1 MVRTRVA
8 PSPTG
13 FPHVGTA
20 YQALFDYVWAKKN
33 HGRYLLRLEDTDLKR
48 FVSGSEKVIY
58 DSLAWLGLTPD
69 ESPVKPGLVGPYRQS
84 ERLGL
89 YQEYARQL
97 VEAGHAYYC
106 FCTSER
112 LTQLR
117 GEQEKNHLPP
127 HYDRS
132 CLKIPPSEAYARVTE
147 GEKYVIRLKVPA
159 NRTITVNDLLRGPVT
174 FESAQIDD
182 QVLLKSDGYPTY
194 HLALVVDDHLME
206 ITHVFRGEE
215 WLPSAPKH
223 VLLYEM
229 FGWKEPV
236 WIHLP
241 LLKNPGGGKISK
253 RQGHTS
259 IFWYRQEGFLPEA
272 VVNFLALLD
281 WSPPG
286 EKETFSIAEMTN
298 LFRLEDL
305 RKSAAV
311 FDLQKL
317 YWLNGLYL
325 RQKNDEELYHS
336 LVNFAKDTGN
346 ELLLARLEKQKDLV
360 IKTLPLIR
368 ERLKTLKEYPDWT
381 GFFFEDN
388 LAYDREYFS
397 GLLSFPVEVWQ
408 TLTQKLES
416 LKSADWTKDVI
427 EELVRNFIEQAKVNP
442 KDLLMVLRLAITG
455 KRVSTPLW
463 ESLEI
468 LGKEKSLP
476 RLKEA
481 EKVLFQ

>member
-33 HGRYLLRLEDTDLKR
+33 NGRYLLRLEDTDLKR
-48 FVSGSEKVIY
+48 FVPGSEKVIY

-69 ESPVKPGLVGPYRQS
+69 ESPVKPGSFGPYRQS
-84 ERLGL
+84 ERLTL
-89 YQEYARQL
+89 YQKYARQL
-97 VEAGHAYYC
+97 IEAGQAYYC
-106 FCTSER
+106 FCTPER

-132 CLKIPPSEAYARVTE
+132 CLKIPVPEAAARIAA
-147 GEKYVIRLKVPA
+147 GEKHVIRLKVPA
-159 NRTITVNDLLRGPVT
+159 DRTITVKDLLRGPVV

-229 FGWKEPV
+229 FGWGEPV

-241 LLKNPGGGKISK
+241 LLKNPGGAKISK

-286 EKETFSIAEMTN
+286 DIEVFSLAEMAK
-298 LFRLEDL
+298 LLRLEDL

-325 RQKNDEELYHS
+325 RQKNDGELYNS
-336 LVNFAKDTGN
+336 LVNFATDTGN
-346 ELLLARLEKQKDLV
+346 ELLLARLESQKDLV
-360 IKTLPLIR
+360 LKTLPLVR
-368 ERLKTLKEYPDWT
+368 DRLKTLKEYPDWT
-381 GFFFEDN
+381 GFFFAET
-388 LAYDREYFS
+388 LAYDREDFY

-416 LKSADWTKDVI
+416 LKSTDWTKGVI
-427 EELVRNFIEQAKVNP
+427 EELVRNIIAQSKVNP
-442 KDLLMVLRLAITG
+442 KDLLMVLRLAVTG
-455 KRVSTPLW
+455 KRVSPPLW
-463 ESLEI
+463 ESMEI
-468 LGKEKSLP
+468 LGKEKSLS

-481 EKVLFQ
+481 EKVLFT